1 MSDLKL
7 WWTGRTQPRPPRNSM
22 PGEVFAWEDH
32 KNREWQISFDIGVRQ
47 GRRQAVGFHLVAGPA
62 NDSGI
67 DTDLLRSIP
76 FGALLTEHL
85 KHAAPENNTPI
96 ATDKQKGTKRGV
108 QLDDSV
114 LSLVADLYRHA
125 LNIGL
130 SPSAHIAQE
139 MNISPSAAAK
149 RIQAARKAAFLK
161 PARRGKP
168 GERQET

>member
-1 MSDLKL
+1 
-7 WWTGRTQPRPPRNSM
+7 M
-22 PGEVFAWEDH
+22 PGEVFTWEDH
-32 KNREWQISFDIGVRQ
+32 KSGEWQIAFDVAVRQ

-62 NDSGI
+62 NNSGI
-67 DTDLLRSIP
+67 DTELLRSLP
-76 FGALLTEHL
+76 FGRMLTEYL
-85 KHAAPENNTPI
+85 KHTAPKTI
-96 ATDKQKGTKRGV
+96 APMPTEKQKGTKRGTP
-108 QLDDSV
+108 LDDSV

-125 LNIGL
+125 INTGL
-130 SPSAHIAQE
+130 SPTVHISQQ